1 MTPIKRTSRRKSH
14 RRGTTLSEVL
24 VSMLIMS
31 VGVVSLATL
40 FPISVLRSIQATQLT
55 NATNLRYNVE
65 GIVSAVPQIRT
76 IGTAWQPLTAYT
88 VNTWVVPSVDSPL
101 TNYSLAAVCTVGGTS
116 ANKEPNWLQTGT
128 VTDGATVTWNVIRV
142 NNYIVDPQGEY
153 AATYDDPTAM
163 LRGTSGGQHMFGNNP
178 TTYGAQSNIRA
189 FSGLSFQGTGY
200 GLPSQFDDYQ
210 AVGLSNLP
218 DSWILQGESK
228 SVTYVSTSTPLSCTL
243 NDLSYDLSATTPLP
257 AVTLIDTLI
266 PSRIMFFDITGKFS
280 VTRPITSI
288 TGTLP
293 VQTITW
299 SASSGPLPFL
309 PATARVESAERRFSW
324 MLSIMHA
331 SSTMDVVVFF
341 RRKYNSLDEQIY
353 PATFQTGAID
363 QASSDPAN
371 DTWAF
376 YQNDPGYDA
385 TPGSFQFGSGNISE
399 LGSVGSDDSPRNWV
413 VVQYD
418 PTGNKPFYKKG
429 GFVTD
434 IQNLQ
439 WYRITDVVEGATPT
453 AVMTAARV
461 PTSATNMPTYLP
473 DQQIPGYSSVLLK
486 LERPITMNSQAPSGG
501 AGGIPRG
508 GAVFMRGIVEVYP
521 IPKS

>member
-1 MTPIKRTSRRKSH
+1 MTPFNRTSRKKSH

-76 IGTAWQPLTAYT
+76 IGTPWQPLTAYT
-88 VNTWVVPSVDSPL
+88 ANTWVVPSVDSPL

-128 VTDGATVTWNVIRV
+128 VTDASVTWSVVRV

-163 LRGTSGGQHMFGNNP
+163 LRGTSGGRHMFGNNP

-189 FSGLSFQGTGY
+189 FSGLSFQSTAYGT
-200 GLPSQFDDYQ
+200 PSQFDDYQ

-218 DSWILQGESK
+218 DSWVVQGESK
-228 SVTYVSTSTPLSCTL
+228 AITYSTTTPLTCTL
-243 NDLSYDLSATTPLP
+243 NDLDYDLSATTPLP
-257 AVTLIDTLI
+257 SVSLIDTLI

-280 VTRPITSI
+280 VTRPITQI
-288 TGTLP
+288 TGTPP

-299 SASSGPLPFL
+299 STSSGALPFT

-353 PATFQTGAID
+353 PASFQTGAID
-363 QASSDPAN
+363 QGSSDTAN
-371 DTWAF
+371 DNWAF
-376 YQNDPGYDA
+376 YPVDPGYDA
-385 TPGSFQFGSGNISE
+385 TPGNALLGSGNISE
-399 LGSVGSDDSPRNWV
+399 LGYPGSDDAPRNWV

-434 IQNLQ
+434 ISNLQ
-439 WYRITDVVEGATPT
+439 WYRITDFVEGANPA
-453 AVMTAARV
+453 AVMTAAGI

-486 LERPITMNSQAPSGG
+486 LERPITMSTPLAPTGG

-508 GAVFMRGIVEVYP
+508 GAMFMRGIVEVYP